1 MEKSNSHIA
10 QDLFFVYNTMCE
22 KLINKA
28 TEIQHE
34 KTIIGFVPK
43 NSDLYQ
49 EKQTSIIDK
58 KEKFHEIYKTVNE
71 MKENIEFFVDKHKEN
86 LSSVG
91 DEIFKR
97 LKTADEIIIENLT

>member
-34 KTIIGFVPK
+34 KTIIGFLPK
-43 NSDLYQ
+43 NSDLYK
-49 EKQTSIIDK
+49 EKQTLIIDK
-58 KEKFHEIYKTVNE
+58 QKKFEEVYKAVNS
-71 MKENIEFFVDKHKEN
+71 MQNDLCFFIDNHKEN

-91 DEIFKR
+91 DEILKR